1 MGLILAQIGGIM
13 GRPKKAPDLDSQ
25 LKSLITQSLEE
36 KQFMMAQRLMKILE
50 DRNITPIMDDKE
62 TS

>member
-1 MGLILAQIGGIM
+1 M